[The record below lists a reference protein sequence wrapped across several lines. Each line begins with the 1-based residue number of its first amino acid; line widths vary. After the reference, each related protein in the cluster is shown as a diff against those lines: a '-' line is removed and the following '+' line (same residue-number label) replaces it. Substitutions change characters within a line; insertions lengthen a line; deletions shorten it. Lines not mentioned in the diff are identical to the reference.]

1 MSQEKVDKYKAAKKT
16 RKADVAKEKKQKK
29 LKRLLI
35 SVIGAA
41 LACALVL
48 GIVFT
53 FIGRARDE
61 EARQKEAYQASAY
74 IVPDIA
80 GIQTEDAPT
89 SSEAE

>member
-16 RKADVAKEKKQKK
+16 RKEDVAREKKQKK
-29 LKRLLI
+29 LRRLLF

-41 LACALVL
+41 LVCALIL
-48 GIVFT
+48 GIVFSI
-53 FIGRARDE
+53 IGKNRDE

-89 SSEAE
+89 STEAE